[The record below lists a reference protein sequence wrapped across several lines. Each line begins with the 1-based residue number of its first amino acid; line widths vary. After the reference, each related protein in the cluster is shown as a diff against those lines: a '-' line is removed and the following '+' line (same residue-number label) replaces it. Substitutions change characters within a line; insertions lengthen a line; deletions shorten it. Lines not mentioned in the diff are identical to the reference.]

1 MMNKIQ
7 ASKKKKK
14 KIYKKMFA
22 NCPDVLTAE
31 GCNKIAWLQKSNCRD
46 TADTSA
52 QDALLEKWPIIHDSK
67 RVSYR
72 LSFG

>member
-7 ASKKKKK
+7 AKK
-14 KIYKKMFA
+14 
-22 NCPDVLTAE
+22 VLQE
-31 GCNKIAWLQKSNCRD
+31 NVCKLSRCSHCGGRNKIAWLQKSNCRD

-52 QDALLEKWPIIHDSK
+52 QDSLLEKWPIIHDSK